1 MSWNLKSGSGR
12 PTTLGFFTPPLVFG
26 ARSVNIVSFFKRE
39 TGSMAQQ
46 YQPGQRWISDSE
58 AELGLG
64 TVLAQDGR
72 LLTVLYPATG
82 ETRQYALRNAP
93 LTRVRFSPGDVITH
107 FENWKMTVRE
117 VDDVDGLLVYHGLN
131 AQNEVVT
138 LPETQ
143 LSNFIQFRLAT
154 DRLFAGQIDQL
165 SWFSL
170 RYNTLEHTSRQLQS
184 SLWGLGGVRAQ
195 PIAHQLHIAR
205 EVADR
210 IAPRVLLADE
220 VGLGKTIEAG
230 LVIHRQLLSGRAN
243 RVLILVPENLQ
254 HQWLVEMRRRFNLQ
268 VALFDAERFME
279 SDAGN
284 PFEDTQLALVALE
297 WLVEDEKAQDALFAA
312 GWDLM
317 VVDEA
322 HHLVW
327 HEDKASREYSL
338 VEQLAEVIAG
348 VLLLTATPE
357 QLGQDSHFARL
368 RLLDPNRFHDLK
380 AFRAESENYRPVAQ
394 AVQELLD
401 KGKLSPQAQTTIH
414 GFLGAEG
421 DALLAA
427 VNAGDDEAKSRL
439 IRELLDRHGTGRVL
453 FRNTRAA
460 VQGFPERKLHEYPL
474 PCPVEYLELPV
485 GEHADLYPEVSFQA
499 HSEVSEE
506 ERWWRFDPRVDWL
519 IDTLKM
525 LKRVKVLVICAHAET
540 AMDLEDA
547 LRVRSGIPATVFHE
561 GMNILERDRAAAYFA
576 DEEFGAQVLIC
587 SEIGSEG
594 RNFQFSHHLV
604 LFDLPSHPDLLEQ
617 RIGRLDRIGQKHTI
631 ELHVPFLETSP
642 QARLFQWYH
651 EALNAFLNTC
661 PTGNALQHQFGS
673 RLLPLLESGDDD
685 EWQKLINEARAER
698 ERLESELHT
707 GRDRLLEL
715 NSGGAGEG
723 EALVEAILDQ
733 DDQFSLPIYMET
745 LFDAFG
751 IDSEDHSENALIL
764 KPSEKML
771 DASFPLGDDE
781 GVTITYDRNQALSR
795 EDMQFITWEHPMV
808 QGGMDLV
815 LSGSMGNTAVALI
828 KNKALKP
835 GTVLLELIYVS
846 EVVAPR
852 SLQLGRY
859 LPPAALRCLLD
870 PNGND
875 LSSRVSFNTL
885 NDQLE
890 SVPRASANKFIQ
902 AQRDLLTPRIN
913 AGEEKITPKHAE
925 RVAEAQRR
933 LAADTEEELARL
945 TALQAVNPTVR
956 DSELVAL
963 RAQREQGLAM
973 LEKAALRLEA
983 IRVLVAG

>member
-1 MSWNLKSGSGR
+1 
-12 PTTLGFFTPPLVFG
+12 
-26 ARSVNIVSFFKRE
+26 
-39 TGSMAQQ
+39 
-46 YQPGQRWISDSE
+46 
-58 AELGLG
+58 
-64 TVLAQDGR
+64 
-72 LLTVLYPATG
+72 
-82 ETRQYALRNAP
+82 
-93 LTRVRFSPGDVITH
+93 
-107 FENWKMTVRE
+107 
-117 VDDVDGLLVYHGLN
+117 
-131 AQNEVVT
+131 
-138 LPETQ
+138 
-143 LSNFIQFRLAT
+143 
-154 DRLFAGQIDQL
+154 
-165 SWFSL
+165 
-170 RYNTLEHTSRQLQS
+170 
-184 SLWGLGGVRAQ
+184 
-195 PIAHQLHIAR
+195 
-205 EVADR
+205 
-210 IAPRVLLADE
+210 
-220 VGLGKTIEAG
+220 
-230 LVIHRQLLSGRAN
+230 
-243 RVLILVPENLQ
+243 
-254 HQWLVEMRRRFNLQ
+254 
-268 VALFDAERFME
+268 
-279 SDAGN
+279 
-284 PFEDTQLALVALE
+284 
-297 WLVEDEKAQDALFAA
+297 
-312 GWDLM
+312 
-317 VVDEA
+317 
-322 HHLVW
+322 
-327 HEDKASREYSL
+327 
-338 VEQLAEVIAG
+338 
-348 VLLLTATPE
+348 
-357 QLGQDSHFARL
+357 
-368 RLLDPNRFHDLK
+368 
-380 AFRAESENYRPVAQ
+380 
-394 AVQELLD
+394 
-401 KGKLSPQAQTTIH
+401 
-414 GFLGAEG
+414 
-421 DALLAA
+421 
-427 VNAGDDEAKSRL
+427 
-439 IRELLDRHGTGRVL
+439 
-453 FRNTRAA
+453 
-460 VQGFPERKLHEYPL
+460 
-474 PCPVEYLELPV
+474 
-485 GEHADLYPEVSFQA
+485 
-499 HSEVSEE
+499 
-506 ERWWRFDPRVDWL
+506 
-519 IDTLKM
+519 
-525 LKRVKVLVICAHAET
+525 
-540 AMDLEDA
+540 
-547 LRVRSGIPATVFHE
+547 
-561 GMNILERDRAAAYFA
+561 
-576 DEEFGAQVLIC
+576 
-587 SEIGSEG
+587 
-594 RNFQFSHHLV
+594 
-604 LFDLPSHPDLLEQ
+604 
-617 RIGRLDRIGQKHTI
+617 
-631 ELHVPFLETSP
+631 
-642 QARLFQWYH
+642 
-651 EALNAFLNTC
+651 
-661 PTGNALQHQFGS
+661 

>member
-1 MSWNLKSGSGR
+1 
-12 PTTLGFFTPPLVFG
+12 
-26 ARSVNIVSFFKRE
+26 
-39 TGSMAQQ
+39 MAQ
-46 YQPGQRWISDSE
+46 YEPGQRWISDSE

-64 TVLAQDGR
+64 TILMQDGR
-72 LLTVLYPATG
+72 MLTVLYPATG
-82 ETRQYALRNAP
+82 ETRQYAANNAP
-93 LTRVRFSPGDVITH
+93 LTRVRFSPGDEITH
-107 FENWKMTVRE
+107 FEGWKLTVQE
-117 VDDVDGLLVYHGLN
+117 VDDLDGLLVYHGLN
-131 AQNEVVT
+131 GQSQSVT

-143 LSNFIQFRLAT
+143 LSNFIQFRLAS
-154 DRLFAGQIDQL
+154 DRLFAGQIDPL
-165 SWFSL
+165 AWFAL
-170 RYNTLEHTSRQLQS
+170 RYRTLEFTSKQLQS

-230 LVIHRQLLSGRAN
+230 LVIHRQLLSGRAS

-254 HQWLVEMRRRFNLQ
+254 HQWLVEMRRRFNLD
-268 VALFDAERFME
+268 VALFDAERFIE
-279 SDAGN
+279 SDASN
-284 PFEDTQLALVALE
+284 PFEDCQLALVALE
-297 WLVEDEKAQDALFAA
+297 WLCEDERAQDALFAA
-312 GWDLM
+312 GWDLL

-327 HEDKASREYSL
+327 HPEHASEEYAL
-338 VEQLAEVIAG
+338 VEQLAQVIAG

-368 RLLDPNRFHDLK
+368 RLLDPHRFHDLA
-380 AFRAESENYRPVAQ
+380 AFRAESANYRPVAE

-401 KGKLSPQAQTTIH
+401 QGRLSAAAHQTIH
-414 GFLGAEG
+414 DFLGDEG
-421 DALLAA
+421 EELLAA
-427 VNAGDDEAKSRL
+427 VNAGDQDAAARL
-439 IRELLDRHGTGRVL
+439 VRELLDRHGTGRLL

-460 VQGFPERKLHEYPL
+460 VQGFPERELHGYPL
-474 PCPVEYLELPV
+474 PSPDLYMELPI
-485 GEHADLYPEVSFQA
+485 GEHPDLYPEVSYQA
-499 HSEVSEE
+499 LAEVDEE
-506 ERWWRFDPRVDWL
+506 QRWWRFDPRVEWL

-547 LRVRSGIPATVFHE
+547 LRVRKGIAATVFHE

-594 RNFQFSHHLV
+594 RNFQFAHHLV
-604 LFDLPSHPDLLEQ
+604 LFDLPAHPDLLEQ
-617 RIGRLDRIGQKHTI
+617 RIGRLDRIGQKHRI
-631 ELHVPFLETSP
+631 QLHVPYLENSP
-642 QARLFQWYH
+642 QERLYQWYH
-651 EALNAFLNTC
+651 QALNAFLATC

-673 RLLPLLESGDDD
+673 RLLPLLEGGDDD
-685 EWQKLINEARAER
+685 QWQSLVDEARG
-698 ERLESELHT
+698 ERLRLEGELHA

-723 EALVEAILDQ
+723 EALVEAILEQ
-733 DDQFSLPIYMET
+733 DDQFALPIYMEQ

-751 IDSEDHSENALIL
+751 IDSEDHSDNALIL
-764 KPSEKML
+764 RPSEKML

-781 GVTITYDRNQALSR
+781 GVTITYDRDLALAR
-795 EDMQFITWEHPMV
+795 EDMQFLTWEHPMV
-808 QGGMDLV
+808 QGAMDLV
-815 LSGSMGNTAVALI
+815 RAGSMGNTGVALI

-835 GTVLLELIYVS
+835 GTVLLELLYVS

-852 SLQLGRY
+852 ALQLGRY

-870 PNGND
+870 ANGND
-875 LSSRVSFNTL
+875 LAHKVAFETL

-890 SVPRASANKFIQ
+890 SVPRASANKFVQ
-902 AQRDLLTPRIN
+902 AQRDSLNPLIN
-913 AGEEKITPKHAE
+913 AGEDKVAPRHLE
-925 RVAEAQRR
+925 RVAEAKRR

-945 TALQAVNPTVR
+945 TALQAVNPSVR
-956 DSELVAL
+956 DSELDAL
-963 RAQREQGLAM
+963 RQQREQGLA
-973 LEKAALRLEA
+973 LLDKAALRLEA

>member
-1 MSWNLKSGSGR
+1 
-12 PTTLGFFTPPLVFG
+12 
-26 ARSVNIVSFFKRE
+26 
-39 TGSMAQQ
+39 MAQQ

-82 ETRQYALRNAP
+82 DTRQYSLRNAP
-93 LTRVRFSPGDVITH
+93 LTRVRFSPGDQITH
-107 FENWKMTVRE
+107 FEGWKLTVRE
-117 VDDVDGLLVYHGLN
+117 VETIDDLLVYHGLD
-131 AQNEVVT
+131 AQNQPRT

-143 LSNFIQFRLAT
+143 LSNFIQFRLAS
-154 DRLFAGQIDQL
+154 DRLFAGQIDPL

-268 VALFDAERFME
+268 VALFDAERFIE
-279 SDAGN
+279 SDASN
-284 PFEDTQLALVALE
+284 PFEDAQLALVALE
-297 WLVEDEKAQDALFAA
+297 WLVDDDKAQDALFAA

-327 HEDKASREYSL
+327 HEEQASPEYAL
-338 VEQLAEVIAG
+338 VEQLAEVIPG

-368 RLLDPNRFHDLK
+368 RLLDPNRFHDLA
-380 AFRAESENYRPVAQ
+380 AFRAESEHYRPVAE

-401 KGKLSPQAQTTIH
+401 NGRLSPKAHATIQ

-421 DALLAA
+421 EALLAA
-427 VNAGDDEAKSRL
+427 VNDGDTQASARL

-460 VQGFPERKLHEYPL
+460 VQGFPQRQLHAHPL
-474 PCPVEYLELPV
+474 PCPDQYMELPV

-499 HSEVSEE
+499 QGDSDEE
-506 ERWWRFDPRVDWL
+506 NRWWRFDPRVDWL

-561 GMNILERDRAAAYFA
+561 GMSILERDRAAAYFA

-594 RNFQFSHHLV
+594 RNFQFAHHLV
-604 LFDLPSHPDLLEQ
+604 LFDLPAHPDLLEQ

-631 ELHVPFLETSP
+631 ELHVPHLQNSP
-642 QARLFQWYH
+642 QERLFQWYDQ
-651 EALNAFLNTC
+651 ALNAFLATC
-661 PTGNALQHQFGS
+661 PTGNALQHQFGP
-673 RLLPLLESGDDD
+673 RLLPLLEDTD
-685 EWQKLINEARAER
+685 EGQWQALIAEARAER
-698 ERLESELHT
+698 ERLESELHS

-723 EALVEAILDQ
+723 QALVEAILEQ
-733 DDQFSLPIYMET
+733 DDQFALPIYMET

-781 GVTITYDRNQALSR
+781 GVTITYDRDQALSR
-795 EDMQFITWEHPMV
+795 EDMQFLTWEHPMV

-835 GTVLLELIYVS
+835 GTVLLELLYVS

-870 PNGND
+870 ANGND
-875 LSSRVSFNTL
+875 LAARVSFETL
-885 NDQLE
+885 TDQLE
-890 SVPRASANKFIQ
+890 SVPKASANKFIQ
-902 AQRDLLTPRIN
+902 AQRDVLAPKINSGEAKILPRHN
-913 AGEEKITPKHAE
+913 E

-933 LAADTEEELARL
+933 LAAETDEELARL

-956 DSELVAL
+956 DSEIVAL
-963 RAQREQGLAM
+963 RKLREDGLAM
-973 LEKAALRLEA
+973 LDKAALRLEA

>member
-1 MSWNLKSGSGR
+1 
-12 PTTLGFFTPPLVFG
+12 
-26 ARSVNIVSFFKRE
+26 
-39 TGSMAQQ
+39 MAQQ

-64 TVLAQDGR
+64 TILAQDGR

-82 ETRQYALRNAP
+82 DTRQYSLRNAP
-93 LTRVRFSPGDVITH
+93 LTRVRFSPGDQITH
-107 FENWKMTVRE
+107 FEGWKLTVRE
-117 VDDVDGLLVYHGLN
+117 VDDIDGLMVYHGLDG
-131 AQNEVVT
+131 QNQPRT

-143 LSNFIQFRLAT
+143 LSNFIQFRLAS
-154 DRLFAGQIDQL
+154 DRLFAGQIDPL

-170 RYNTLEHTSRQLQS
+170 RYNTLQHTSKQMQS
-184 SLWGLGGVRAQ
+184 ALWGLGGCRAQ

-210 IAPRVLLADE
+210 SAPRVLLADE

-230 LVIHRQLLSGRAN
+230 LVIHRQLLSGRAS

-268 VALFDAERFME
+268 VALFDAERFIE
-279 SDAGN
+279 SDASN
-284 PFEDTQLALVALE
+284 PFEDAQLALVALE
-297 WLVEDEKAQDALFAA
+297 WLVDDEKAQDALFAA

-327 HEDKASREYSL
+327 HEDQVSAEYGL
-338 VEQLAEVIAG
+338 VEQLAQVIPG

-368 RLLDPNRFHDLK
+368 RLLDPNRFHDLA
-380 AFRAESENYRPVAQ
+380 AFRAESEKYRPVAE

-401 KGKLSPQAQTTIH
+401 EGRLSPEAHATIQ

-421 DALLAA
+421 EALLAA
-427 VNAGDDEAKSRL
+427 VSDGDSQASARL

-460 VQGFPERKLHEYPL
+460 IQGFPERQLHPYPL
-474 PCPVEYLELPV
+474 ATPEQYRDLPA
-485 GEHADLYPEVSFQA
+485 GEHAELYPEVAFQA
-499 HSEVSEE
+499 QGDVADD

-525 LKRVKVLVICAHAET
+525 LKRTKVLVICAHAET

-547 LRVRSGIPATVFHE
+547 LRVRSGIPASVFHE

-594 RNFQFSHHLV
+594 RNFQFAHHLV
-604 LFDLPSHPDLLEQ
+604 MFDLPAHPDLLEQ

-631 ELHVPFLETSP
+631 QLHIPYLQGSP
-642 QARLFQWYH
+642 QERLFQWYH
-651 EALNAFLNTC
+651 EGLNAFLNTC
-661 PTGNALQHQFGS
+661 PTGNALQHQFGP
-673 RLLPLLESGDDD
+673 RLLPLLEGGESKAWDTLVAD
-685 EWQKLINEARAER
+685 ARSER
-698 ERLESELHT
+698 ERLEAELHT

-723 EALVEAILDQ
+723 QALVEAILEQ
-733 DDQFSLPIYMET
+733 DDQFALPIYMET

-781 GVTITYDRNQALSR
+781 GVTITYDRAQALSR
-795 EDMQFITWEHPMV
+795 EDMQFLTWEHPMV

-835 GTVLLELIYVS
+835 GTVLLELLFVS

-870 PNGND
+870 ANGND
-875 LSSRVSFNTL
+875 LAARVAFETL
-885 NDQLE
+885 NEQLE
-890 SVPRASANKFIQ
+890 SVPRASANKFVQ
-902 AQRDLLTPRIN
+902 AQRDVLAKRISG
-913 AGEEKITPKHAE
+913 GEEKIMPTHVE

-933 LAADTEEELARL
+933 LAAEADEELARL
-945 TALQAVNPTVR
+945 VALQAVNPSVR
-956 DSELVAL
+956 DSEIDAL
-963 RAQREQGLAM
+963 RKQREEGLAM
-973 LEKAALRLEA
+973 LDKAALRLEA

>member
-1 MSWNLKSGSGR
+1 
-12 PTTLGFFTPPLVFG
+12 
-26 ARSVNIVSFFKRE
+26 
-39 TGSMAQQ
+39 MAQQ

-64 TVLAQDGR
+64 TILAQDGR

-82 ETRQYALRNAP
+82 DTRQYSLRNAP
-93 LTRVRFSPGDVITH
+93 LTRVRFSPGDQITH
-107 FENWKMTVRE
+107 FEGWKLTVRE
-117 VDDVDGLLVYHGLN
+117 VEDIDGLMVYHGLDG
-131 AQNEVVT
+131 QNQPRT

-143 LSNFIQFRLAT
+143 LSNFIQFRLAS
-154 DRLFAGQIDQL
+154 DRLFAGQIDPL
-165 SWFSL
+165 PWFSL
-170 RYNTLEHTSRQLQS
+170 RYNTLHHTSKQMQS
-184 SLWGLGGVRAQ
+184 ALWGLGGYRAQ

-210 IAPRVLLADE
+210 SAPRVLLADE

-230 LVIHRQLLSGRAN
+230 LVIHRQLLSGRAS

-268 VALFDAERFME
+268 VALFDAERFIE
-279 SDAGN
+279 SDASN
-284 PFEDTQLALVALE
+284 PFEDAQLALVALE
-297 WLVEDEKAQDALFAA
+297 WLVEDEKAQDAMFAA

-327 HEDKASREYSL
+327 HEEQASAEYSL
-338 VEQLAEVIAG
+338 VEQLSQVIPG

-368 RLLDPNRFHDLK
+368 RLLDPNRFHDLA
-380 AFRAESENYRPVAQ
+380 AFRAESEHYRPVAE

-401 KGKLSPQAQTTIH
+401 DGRLSPKAHATIQ

-421 DALLAA
+421 EALLAA
-427 VNAGDDEAKSRL
+427 VSDGDTQASARL

-460 VQGFPERKLHEYPL
+460 IQGFPERQLHAYPL
-474 PCPVEYLELPV
+474 PAPEQYGNLPV
-485 GEHADLYPEVSFQA
+485 GEHAELYPEVAFQA
-499 HSEVSEE
+499 QGEVADD

-525 LKRVKVLVICAHAET
+525 LKRTKVLVICAHAET

-547 LRVRSGIPATVFHE
+547 LRVRSGIPASVFHE
-561 GMNILERDRAAAYFA
+561 GMSILERDRAAAYFA
-576 DEEFGAQVLIC
+576 DEEFGAQVLVC

-594 RNFQFSHHLV
+594 RNFQFAHHLV
-604 LFDLPSHPDLLEQ
+604 MFDLPAHPDLLEQ

-631 ELHVPFLETSP
+631 ELHIPYLLGTP
-642 QARLFQWYH
+642 QERLFQWYH
-651 EALNAFLNTC
+651 EGLNAFLNTC
-661 PTGNALQHQFGS
+661 PTGNALQHQFGP
-673 RLLPLLESGDDD
+673 RLLPLLQGQDNKPWDA
-685 EWQKLINEARAER
+685 LVAEASTER
-698 ERLESELHT
+698 QRLEAELHT

-723 EALVEAILDQ
+723 EALVEAILEQ
-733 DDQFSLPIYMET
+733 DDQFALPIYMET

-781 GVTITYDRNQALSR
+781 GVTITYDRAQALSR
-795 EDMQFITWEHPMV
+795 EDMQFLTWEHPMV

-835 GTVLLELIYVS
+835 GTVLLELLFVS

-870 PNGND
+870 ANGND
-875 LSSRVSFNTL
+875 LATRVAFETL

-890 SVPRASANKFIQ
+890 SVPRASANKFVQ
-902 AQRDLLTPRIN
+902 AQRDVLAKRISS
-913 AGEEKITPKHAE
+913 GEEKVVPTHVE

-933 LAADTEEELARL
+933 LAAEADEELARL
-945 TALQAVNPTVR
+945 VALQAVNPSVR
-956 DSELVAL
+956 ESEVEAL
-963 RAQREQGLAM
+963 RKQREQGLAM

>member
-1 MSWNLKSGSGR
+1 
-12 PTTLGFFTPPLVFG
+12 
-26 ARSVNIVSFFKRE
+26 
-39 TGSMAQQ
+39 MAQQ

-64 TVLAQDGR
+64 TILAQDGR

-82 ETRQYALRNAP
+82 DTRQYSLRNAP
-93 LTRVRFSPGDVITH
+93 LTRVRFSPGDQITH
-107 FENWKMTVRE
+107 FEGWKLTVRE
-117 VDDVDGLLVYHGLN
+117 VEDIDGLMVYHGLDG
-131 AQNEVVT
+131 QNQPRT

-143 LSNFIQFRLAT
+143 LSNFIQFRLAS
-154 DRLFAGQIDQL
+154 DRLFAGQIDPL

-170 RYNTLEHTSRQLQS
+170 RYNTLQHTSKQMQS
-184 SLWGLGGVRAQ
+184 ALWGLGGCRAQ

-210 IAPRVLLADE
+210 SAPRVLLADE

-230 LVIHRQLLSGRAN
+230 LVIHRQLLSGRAS

-268 VALFDAERFME
+268 VALFDAERFIE
-279 SDAGN
+279 SDASN
-284 PFEDTQLALVALE
+284 PFEDAQLALVALE

-327 HEDKASREYSL
+327 HEDQVSAEYGL
-338 VEQLAEVIAG
+338 VEQLAQVIPG

-368 RLLDPNRFHDLK
+368 RLLDPNRFHDLA
-380 AFRAESENYRPVAQ
+380 AFRAESDHYRPVAE

-401 KGKLSPQAQTTIH
+401 EGRLSPKAHATIQ

-421 DALLAA
+421 EALLAA
-427 VNAGDDEAKSRL
+427 VSDGDTQASARL

-460 VQGFPERKLHEYPL
+460 VQGFPERQLHPYPVAMPEQYRDL
-474 PCPVEYLELPV
+474 PS
-485 GEHADLYPEVSFQA
+485 GEKAELYPEVAFQA
-499 HSEVSEE
+499 QGDVADD

-525 LKRVKVLVICAHAET
+525 LKRTKVLVICAHAET

-561 GMNILERDRAAAYFA
+561 GMSILERDRAAAYFA

-594 RNFQFSHHLV
+594 RNFQFAHHLV
-604 LFDLPSHPDLLEQ
+604 LFDLPAHPDLLEQ
-617 RIGRLDRIGQKHTI
+617 RIGRLDRIGQKHKI
-631 ELHVPFLETSP
+631 QLHVPYMENSP
-642 QARLFQWYH
+642 QERLFQWYH
-651 EALNAFLNTC
+651 QALNAFLATC

-673 RLLPLLESGDDD
+673 RLLPMLENADDGQWQTLID
-685 EWQKLINEARAER
+685 EATAER
-698 ERLESELHT
+698 KRLEGDLHA

-723 EALVEAILDQ
+723 EALVEAILEQ
-733 DDQFSLPIYMET
+733 DDQFALPMYMEQ

-751 IDSEDHSENALIL
+751 IDSEDHSDNALIL
-764 KPSEKML
+764 RPSEKML
-771 DASFPLGDDE
+771 DASFPLGNDE
-781 GVTITYDRNQALSR
+781 GVTITYDRDLALSR
-795 EDMQFITWEHPMV
+795 EDMQFLTWEHPMV

-815 LSGSMGNTAVALI
+815 RSGSMGNTSVALI

-835 GTVLLELIYVS
+835 GTVLLELLYVS

-852 SLQLGRY
+852 KLQLGRY

-870 PNGND
+870 GNGND
-875 LSSRVSFNTL
+875 LASKVSFDTL

-890 SVPRASANKFIQ
+890 AVPRASANKFVQ
-902 AQRDLLTPRIN
+902 AQRDALTPKIA
-913 AGEEKITPKHAE
+913 AGEAKISPRHVE
-925 RVAEAQRR
+925 RVTEAKRR
-933 LAADTEEELARL
+933 LAAELDEELARL
-945 TALQAVNPTVR
+945 TALQAVNPSVR
-956 DSELVAL
+956 DSELNAL
-963 RAQREQGLAM
+963 REQREQGLAM
-973 LEKAALRLEA
+973 LDKAALRLEA

>member
-1 MSWNLKSGSGR
+1 
-12 PTTLGFFTPPLVFG
+12 
-26 ARSVNIVSFFKRE
+26 
-39 TGSMAQQ
+39 MAQQ

-64 TVLAQDGR
+64 TILAQDGR

-82 ETRQYALRNAP
+82 DTRQYSLRNAP
-93 LTRVRFSPGDVITH
+93 LTRVRFSPGDQITH
-107 FENWKMTVRE
+107 FEGWKLTVRE
-117 VDDVDGLLVYHGLN
+117 VDDADGLLVYHGID
-131 AQNEVVT
+131 AQNVPRT

-143 LSNFIQFRLAT
+143 LSNFIQFRLAS
-154 DRLFAGQIDQL
+154 DRLFAGQIDPL

-170 RYNTLEHTSRQLQS
+170 RYNTLQHTSKQMLS

-230 LVIHRQLLSGRAN
+230 LVIHRQLLSGRAS

-268 VALFDAERFME
+268 VALFDAERFIE
-279 SDAGN
+279 SDASN
-284 PFEDTQLALVALE
+284 PFEDAQLALVALE
-297 WLVEDEKAQDALFAA
+297 WLVDDEKAQDALFAA
-312 GWDLM
+312 GWDLL

-327 HEDKASREYSL
+327 HEEQASAEYAL
-338 VEQLAEVIAG
+338 VEQLAQVIAG

-368 RLLDPNRFHDLK
+368 RLLDPNRFHDLA
-380 AFRAESENYRPVAQ
+380 AFRAESENYRPVAE

-401 KGKLSPQAQTTIH
+401 EGRLSPKAHATIQ

-421 DALLAA
+421 EALLAA
-427 VNAGDDEAKSRL
+427 VSDGDTQASARL

-460 VQGFPERKLHEYPL
+460 IQGFPERQLHPYPL
-474 PCPVEYLELPV
+474 ANPEQYAALPA
-485 GEHADLYPEVSFQA
+485 GERAELYPEVAFQA
-499 HSEVSEE
+499 QGETSDE

-525 LKRVKVLVICAHAET
+525 LKRTKVLVICAHAET

-547 LRVRSGIPATVFHE
+547 LRVRSGIPATTFHE
-561 GMNILERDRAAAYFA
+561 GMSILERDRAAAYFA

-594 RNFQFSHHLV
+594 RNFQFAHHLV
-604 LFDLPSHPDLLEQ
+604 MFDLPAHPDLLEQ

-631 ELHVPFLETSP
+631 QLHIPYLQNSP
-642 QARLFQWYH
+642 QERLFQWYH
-651 EALNAFLNTC
+651 EGLNAFLNTC
-661 PTGNALQHQFGS
+661 PTGNALQHQFGP
-673 RLLPLLESGDDD
+673 RLLPLLAEGDDKAWSTLVAD
-685 EWQKLINEARAER
+685 ARGER
-698 ERLESELHT
+698 ERLEAELHS

-723 EALVEAILDQ
+723 QALVEAILEQ
-733 DDQFSLPIYMET
+733 DDQFALPIYMET

-751 IDSEDHSENALIL
+751 IDSEDHSENALVL

-781 GVTITYDRNQALSR
+781 GVTITYDRAQALSR
-795 EDMQFITWEHPMV
+795 EDMQFLTWEHPMV

-835 GTVLLELIYVS
+835 GTVLLELLYVS

-870 PNGND
+870 ANGND
-875 LSSRVSFNTL
+875 LGPRVAFETL

-890 SVPRASANKFIQ
+890 SVPKASANKFIQ
-902 AQRDLLTPRIN
+902 AQRDVLAQRIS
-913 AGEEKITPKHAE
+913 AGEAKILPAHEA
-925 RVAEAQRR
+925 RVAEAQQR
-933 LAADTEEELARL
+933 LAAEADEELARL
-945 TALQAVNPTVR
+945 TALKAVNPSVR
-956 DSELVAL
+956 DSEVDAV
-963 RAQREQGLAM
+963 RKQREDGLAA
-973 LEKAALRLEA
+973 LNKAALRLEA

>member
-1 MSWNLKSGSGR
+1 
-12 PTTLGFFTPPLVFG
+12 
-26 ARSVNIVSFFKRE
+26 
-39 TGSMAQQ
+39 MAQQ

-64 TVLAQDGR
+64 TILAQDGR

-82 ETRQYALRNAP
+82 DTRQYSLRNAP
-93 LTRVRFSPGDVITH
+93 LTRVRFSPGDQITH
-107 FENWKMTVRE
+107 FEGWKLTVRE
-117 VDDVDGLLVYHGLN
+117 VDDIDGLMVYHGLDG
-131 AQNEVVT
+131 QNQPRT

-143 LSNFIQFRLAT
+143 LSNFIQFRLAS
-154 DRLFAGQIDQL
+154 DRLFAGQIDPL

-170 RYNTLEHTSRQLQS
+170 RYNTLQHTSKQMQS
-184 SLWGLGGVRAQ
+184 ALWGLGGCRAQ

-210 IAPRVLLADE
+210 SAPRVLLADE

-230 LVIHRQLLSGRAN
+230 LVIHRQLLSGRAS

-268 VALFDAERFME
+268 VALFDAERFIE
-279 SDAGN
+279 SDASN
-284 PFEDTQLALVALE
+284 PFEDAQLALVALE
-297 WLVEDEKAQDALFAA
+297 WLVDDEKAQDALFAA
-312 GWDLM
+312 GWDMM

-327 HEDKASREYSL
+327 HEDQVSAEYGL
-338 VEQLAEVIAG
+338 VEQLAQVIPG

-368 RLLDPNRFHDLK
+368 RLLDPNRFHDLA
-380 AFRAESENYRPVAQ
+380 AFRAESEHYRPVAE

-401 KGKLSPQAQTTIH
+401 EGRLSPKAHATIQ
-414 GFLGAEG
+414 GFLGAESE
-421 DALLAA
+421 ALLAA
-427 VNAGDDEAKSRL
+427 VSDGDSQASARL

-460 VQGFPERKLHEYPL
+460 IQGFPERQLHPYPL
-474 PCPVEYLELPV
+474 ATPEQYRDLPA
-485 GEHADLYPEVSFQA
+485 GEHAELYPEVAFQA
-499 HSEVSEE
+499 QGDVADD

-525 LKRVKVLVICAHAET
+525 LKRTKVLVICAHAET

-547 LRVRSGIPATVFHE
+547 LRVRSGIPASVFHE

-594 RNFQFSHHLV
+594 RNFQFAHHLV
-604 LFDLPSHPDLLEQ
+604 MFDLPAHPDLLEQ

-631 ELHVPFLETSP
+631 QLHIPYLLGSP
-642 QARLFQWYH
+642 QERLFQWYH
-651 EALNAFLNTC
+651 EGLNAFLNTC
-661 PTGNALQHQFGS
+661 PTGNALQHQFGP
-673 RLLPLLESGDDD
+673 RLLSLLEGGESKAWDSLVND
-685 EWQKLINEARAER
+685 ARSER
-698 ERLESELHT
+698 ERLEAELHT

-723 EALVEAILDQ
+723 QALVEAILEQ
-733 DDQFSLPIYMET
+733 DDQFALPIYMET

-781 GVTITYDRNQALSR
+781 GVTITYDRAQALSR
-795 EDMQFITWEHPMV
+795 EDMQFLTWEHPMV

-835 GTVLLELIYVS
+835 GTVLLELLFVS

-870 PNGND
+870 ANGND
-875 LSSRVSFNTL
+875 LASRVAFETL
-885 NDQLE
+885 NEQLE
-890 SVPRASANKFIQ
+890 SVPRASANKFVQ
-902 AQRDLLTPRIN
+902 AQRDVLAKRISG
-913 AGEEKITPKHAE
+913 GEEKIMPTHVE

-933 LAADTEEELARL
+933 LAAEADEELARL
-945 TALQAVNPTVR
+945 VALQAVNPSVR
-956 DSELVAL
+956 DSEIDAL
-963 RAQREQGLAM
+963 RKQREDGLAM
-973 LEKAALRLEA
+973 LDKAALRLEA

>member
-1 MSWNLKSGSGR
+1 MGR
-12 PTTLGFFTPPLVFG
+12 T
-26 ARSVNIVSFFKRE
+26 K
-39 TGSMAQQ
+39 Q
-46 YQPGQRWISDSE
+46 
-58 AELGLG
+58 
-64 TVLAQDGR
+64 
-72 LLTVLYPATG
+72 
-82 ETRQYALRNAP
+82 
-93 LTRVRFSPGDVITH
+93 
-107 FENWKMTVRE
+107 
-117 VDDVDGLLVYHGLN
+117 
-131 AQNEVVT
+131 VT

-143 LSNFIQFRLAT
+143 LSNFIQFRLAS
-154 DRLFAGQIDQL
+154 DRLFAGQIDPL
-165 SWFSL
+165 AWFSL
-170 RYNTLEHTSRQLQS
+170 RYHTLEHTSRQLQS

-268 VALFDAERFME
+268 VALFDEERFIE
-279 SDAGN
+279 SDASN

-327 HEDKASREYSL
+327 HEDKASPEYTL
-338 VEQLAEVIAG
+338 VEQLAETIPG

-368 RLLDPNRFHDLK
+368 RLLDPNRFHDLQ
-380 AFRAESENYRPVAQ
+380 AFRAESENYRPVAE

-401 KGKLSPQAQTTIH
+401 KGRLSPEAHKTIH
-414 GFLGAEG
+414 GFLGNEG
-421 DALLAA
+421 EALLTA
-427 VNAGDDEAKSRL
+427 VNDGDTEAAARL
-439 IRELLDRHGTGRVL
+439 VRELLDRHGTGRVL

-460 VQGFPERKLHEYPL
+460 VQGFPERKLHPYPL
-474 PCPVEYLELPV
+474 PCPDEYLELPL
-485 GEHADLYPEVSFQA
+485 GDHAELYPEVSFQA
-499 HSEVSEE
+499 LPDANEE
-506 ERWWRFDPRVDWL
+506 ERWWKFDPRVEWL

-525 LKRVKVLVICAHAET
+525 LKRTKVLVICAHAET

-617 RIGRLDRIGQKHTI
+617 RIGRLDRIGQKHII
-631 ELHVPFLETSP
+631 EVHVPYLETSP
-642 QARLFQWYH
+642 QERLFQWYH

-661 PTGNALQHQFGS
+661 PTGNALQHQFGP
-673 RLLPLLESGDDD
+673 RLLPLLENADDG
-685 EWQKLINEARAER
+685 EWQALIDEARAER
-698 ERLESELHT
+698 ERLEAELHT

-723 EALVEAILDQ
+723 DALVEDILEQ
-733 DDQFSLPIYMET
+733 DDQFTLPIYMET

-835 GTVLLELIYVS
+835 GTVLLELLYVS

-875 LSSRVSFNTL
+875 LSARVSFETL

-902 AQRDLLTPRIN
+902 AQRDQLTPRIN
-913 AGEEKITPKHAE
+913 AGEEKIFPRHAE

-933 LAADTEEELARL
+933 LAADTDEELARL

-956 DSELVAL
+956 DSELIAL
-963 RAQREQGLAM
+963 RKQREQGLAM
-973 LEKAALRLEA
+973 LDKAALRLEA

>member
-1 MSWNLKSGSGR
+1 
-12 PTTLGFFTPPLVFG
+12 
-26 ARSVNIVSFFKRE
+26 
-39 TGSMAQQ
+39 MAQQ

-64 TVLAQDGR
+64 TILAQDGR

-82 ETRQYALRNAP
+82 DTRQYSLRNAP
-93 LTRVRFSPGDVITH
+93 LTRVRFAPGDQITH
-107 FENWKMTVRE
+107 FEGWKLTVRE
-117 VDDVDGLLVYHGLN
+117 VEDIDGLMVYHGLDG
-131 AQNEVVT
+131 QNQPRT

-143 LSNFIQFRLAT
+143 LSNFIQFRLAS
-154 DRLFAGQIDQL
+154 DRLFAGQIDPL
-165 SWFSL
+165 AWFSL
-170 RYNTLEHTSRQLQS
+170 RYNTLQHTSKQMQS
-184 SLWGLGGVRAQ
+184 ALWGLGGCRAQ

-210 IAPRVLLADE
+210 SAPRVLLADE

-230 LVIHRQLLSGRAN
+230 LVLHRQLLTGRAS

-268 VALFDAERFME
+268 VALFDAERFIE
-279 SDAGN
+279 SDASN
-284 PFEDTQLALVALE
+284 PFDDAQLALVALE

-327 HEDKASREYSL
+327 HEDQVSAEYAL
-338 VEQLAEVIAG
+338 VEQLAQVIPG

-368 RLLDPNRFHDLK
+368 RLLDPNRFHDLA
-380 AFRAESENYRPVAQ
+380 AFRAESDHYRPVAE

-401 KGKLSPQAQTTIH
+401 EGRLSPKAHATIQ

-421 DALLAA
+421 EALLAA
-427 VNAGDDEAKSRL
+427 VSDGDTQASARL

-460 VQGFPERKLHEYPL
+460 VQGFPERQLHPYPVAM
-474 PCPVEYLELPV
+474 PEQYRELPP
-485 GEHADLYPEVSFQA
+485 GEKAELYPEVAFQA
-499 HSEVSEE
+499 QGDSTDD

-525 LKRVKVLVICAHAET
+525 LKRTKVLVICAHAET

-547 LRVRSGIPATVFHE
+547 LRVRSGIPASVFHE
-561 GMNILERDRAAAYFA
+561 GMSILERDRAAAYFA

-604 LFDLPSHPDLLEQ
+604 MFDLPAHPDLLEQ

-631 ELHVPFLETSP
+631 QLHVPYLQGSP
-642 QARLFQWYH
+642 QERLFQWYH

-661 PTGNALQHQFGS
+661 PTGNALQHQFGP
-673 RLLPLLESGDDD
+673 RLLPLLEGGDSKAWDSLVAD
-685 EWQKLINEARAER
+685 ARHER
-698 ERLESELHT
+698 ERLEAELHT

-723 EALVEAILDQ
+723 EALVEAILEQ
-733 DDQFSLPIYMET
+733 DDQFALPIYMET

-781 GVTITYDRNQALSR
+781 GVTITYDRAQALSR
-795 EDMQFITWEHPMV
+795 EDMQFLTWEHPMV

-835 GTVLLELIYVS
+835 GTVLLELLFVS

-870 PNGND
+870 ANGND
-875 LSSRVSFNTL
+875 LASRVAFETL

-890 SVPRASANKFIQ
+890 SVPRASANKFVQ
-902 AQRDLLTPRIN
+902 AQRDVLAKRISG
-913 AGEEKITPKHAE
+913 GEEKILPTHVE

-933 LAADTEEELARL
+933 LAAEADEELARL
-945 TALQAVNPTVR
+945 LALQAVNPSVR
-956 DSELVAL
+956 DSEIDAL
-963 RAQREQGLAM
+963 RKQREEGLAM

>member
-1 MSWNLKSGSGR
+1 MASSG
-12 PTTLGFFTPPLVFG
+12 
-26 ARSVNIVSFFKRE
+26 IV
-39 TGSMAQQ
+39 Q

-64 TVLAQDGR
+64 TILTSDGR

-93 LTRVRFSPGDVITH
+93 LTRVRFAPGDEITH
-107 FENWKMTVRE
+107 FEGWKLTVQE
-117 VDDVDGLLVYHGLN
+117 VEDVDGLLVYHGFD
-131 AQNEVVT
+131 AQHAPYS

-143 LSNFIQFRLAT
+143 LSNFIQFRLAS
-154 DRLFAGQIDQL
+154 DRLFAGQIDPL
-165 SWFSL
+165 NWFAL
-170 RYNTLEHTSRQLQS
+170 RYHTLEHQSRLLQS
-184 SLWGLGGVRAQ
+184 SLWGLGGARAQ

-210 IAPRVLLADE
+210 MAPRVLLADE

-230 LVIHRQLLSGRAN
+230 LVIHRQLLSGRAS

-268 VALFDAERFME
+268 VALFDAERFAE
-279 SDAGN
+279 SDASN
-284 PFEDTQLALVALE
+284 PFEDTQLALVSLE
-297 WLVEDEKAQDALFAA
+297 WLKDSEKAQDAAFAA
-312 GWDLM
+312 GWDLL

-327 HEDKASREYSL
+327 HPEKASDEYRL
-338 VEQLAEVIAG
+338 VEQLAETIPG

-357 QLGQDSHFARL
+357 QLGLESHFARL
-368 RLLDPNRFHDLK
+368 RLLDPDRFHDLE
-380 AFRAESENYRPVAQ
+380 AFRAESANYKPIAE

-401 KGKLSPQAQTTIH
+401 EGRLSEKAHATIS
-414 GFLGAEG
+414 GFLGNEG
-421 DALLAA
+421 EALLAA
-427 VNAGDDEAKSRL
+427 VTDGDSDAAARL
-439 IRELLDRHGTGRVL
+439 IRELLDRHGTGRLL

-460 VQGFPERKLHEYPL
+460 VQGFPQRELHPYPL
-474 PCPVEYLELPV
+474 ANPVEYMELPL
-485 GEHADLYPEVSFQA
+485 GEHADLYPEVSYQA
-499 HSEVSEE
+499 QDSSEDT
-506 ERWWRFDPRVDWL
+506 RWWKFDPRVDWL

-617 RIGRLDRIGQKHTI
+617 RIGRLDRIGQKHVI
-631 ELHVPFLETSP
+631 QLHVPYLENSP
-642 QARLFQWYH
+642 QERLFQWYH
-651 EALNAFLNTC
+651 QALNAFLNTC
-661 PTGNALQHQFGS
+661 PTGNALQHQFGP
-673 RLLPLLESGDDD
+673 RLLPLLEDSDDGVWQALLD
-685 EWQKLINEARAER
+685 EAKAER
-698 ERLESELHT
+698 ERLEGELHS

-715 NSGGAGEG
+715 NSGGAGNG
-723 EALVEAILDQ
+723 QQLVEDIFEQ
-733 DDQFSLPIYMET
+733 DDQFALPIYMEE

-751 IDSEDHSENALIL
+751 IDSEDHSENALVL
-764 KPSEKML
+764 RPSEKML

-781 GVTITYDRNQALSR
+781 AVTVTYDRNQALAR
-795 EDMQFITWEHPMV
+795 EDMQFLTWEHPMV

-835 GTVLLELIYVS
+835 GTVLLELLYVS
-846 EVVAPR
+846 EVVAPKA
-852 SLQLGRY
+852 LQLSRF
-859 LPPAALRCLLD
+859 LPPVALRSLLD

-875 LSSRVSFNTL
+875 LASKVAFDTL

-890 SVPRASANKFIQ
+890 TVPRASANKFVQ
-902 AQRDLLTPRIN
+902 AQRDVLAKQIN
-913 AGEEKITPKHAE
+913 ASEAKVQPRHAARVDEARQRFTATLDEEI
-925 RVAEAQRR
+925 
-933 LAADTEEELARL
+933 ARM

-956 DSELVAL
+956 PAEIEAL
-963 RAQREQGLAM
+963 RKQRESGLSY
-973 LEKAALRLEA
+973 LDKAALRLEA

>member
-1 MSWNLKSGSGR
+1 
-12 PTTLGFFTPPLVFG
+12 
-26 ARSVNIVSFFKRE
+26 
-39 TGSMAQQ
+39 MAQQ

-64 TVLAQDGR
+64 TILAQDGR

-82 ETRQYALRNAP
+82 DTRQYSLRNAP
-93 LTRVRFSPGDVITH
+93 LTRVRFSPGDLITH
-107 FENWKMTVRE
+107 FDGWKLTVRE
-117 VDDVDGLLVYHGLN
+117 VDDVDGLLVYHGLD
-131 AQNEVVT
+131 AQNQPRT

-143 LSNFIQFRLAT
+143 LSNFIQFRLAS
-154 DRLFAGQIDQL
+154 DRLFAGQIDPL

-170 RYNTLEHTSRQLQS
+170 RYNTLHHTSKQMQS
-184 SLWGLGGVRAQ
+184 SLWGLGGCRAQ

-210 IAPRVLLADE
+210 SAPRVLLADE

-230 LVIHRQLLSGRAN
+230 LVIHRQLLSGRAS

-268 VALFDAERFME
+268 VALFDAERFIE
-279 SDAGN
+279 SDASN
-284 PFEDTQLALVALE
+284 PFEDAQLALVALE
-297 WLVEDEKAQDALFAA
+297 WLVDDEKAQDALFAA

-327 HEDKASREYSL
+327 HEDQVSAEYGL
-338 VEQLAEVIAG
+338 VEQLAQVIPG

-368 RLLDPNRFHDLK
+368 RLLDPNRFHDLA
-380 AFRAESENYRPVAQ
+380 AFRAESEHYRPVAE

-401 KGKLSPQAQTTIH
+401 EGRLSPKAHATIH

-421 DALLAA
+421 EALLAA
-427 VNAGDDEAKSRL
+427 VNDGDTQASARL

-460 VQGFPERKLHEYPL
+460 VQGFPERQLHAYPVAMPEQYRDL
-474 PCPVEYLELPV
+474 PP
-485 GEHADLYPEVSFQA
+485 GEKAELYPEVAFQA
-499 HSEVSEE
+499 HGDTTDD

-525 LKRVKVLVICAHAET
+525 LKRTKVLVICAHAET

-547 LRVRSGIPATVFHE
+547 LRVRSGIPASVFHE
-561 GMNILERDRAAAYFA
+561 GMSILERDRAAAYFA

-604 LFDLPSHPDLLEQ
+604 MFDLPAHPDLLEQ

-631 ELHVPFLETSP
+631 QLHVPYLQDSP
-642 QARLFQWYH
+642 QQRLFQWYH

-661 PTGNALQHQFGS
+661 PTGNALQHQFGP
-673 RLLPLLESGDDD
+673 RLLPLLESGDSKAWDALMAD
-685 EWQKLINEARAER
+685 ARNER
-698 ERLESELHT
+698 ERLEAELHS

-723 EALVEAILDQ
+723 QALVEAILEQ
-733 DDQFSLPIYMET
+733 DDQFALPIYMET

-751 IDSEDHSENALIL
+751 IDSEDHSENALVL

-781 GVTITYDRNQALSR
+781 GVTITYDRTQALSR
-795 EDMQFITWEHPMV
+795 EDMQFLTWEHPMV

-835 GTVLLELIYVS
+835 GTVLLELLFVS

-870 PNGND
+870 TNGND
-875 LSSRVSFNTL
+875 LASRVAFETL

-902 AQRDLLTPRIN
+902 AQRDVLAQRISG
-913 AGEEKITPKHAE
+913 GEAKIMPTHVE

-933 LAADTEEELARL
+933 LAAEADEELARL
-945 TALQAVNPTVR
+945 TALKAVNPSVR
-956 DSELVAL
+956 DSEIDAL
-963 RAQREQGLAM
+963 RKQREEGLAM
-973 LEKAALRLEA
+973 LDKAALRLEA

>member
-1 MSWNLKSGSGR
+1 
-12 PTTLGFFTPPLVFG
+12 
-26 ARSVNIVSFFKRE
+26 
-39 TGSMAQQ
+39 MAQQ
-46 YQPGQRWISDSE
+46 YEPGQRWISDSE

-64 TVLAQDGR
+64 TVLVQDGR
-72 LLTVLYPATG
+72 MLTMLYPATG
-82 ETRQYALRNAP
+82 ETRQYATRNAP
-93 LTRVRFSPGDVITH
+93 LTRVRFSPGDEITH
-107 FENWKMTVRE
+107 FEGWKLTVQE
-117 VDDVDGLLVYHGLN
+117 VDDIDGLLVYHGLN
-131 AQNEVVT
+131 AQNQVVT

-143 LSNFIQFRLAT
+143 LSNFIQFRLAS
-154 DRLFAGQIDQL
+154 DRLFAGQIDPL
-165 SWFSL
+165 PWFAL
-170 RYNTLEHTSRQLQS
+170 RYHTLEHTSRQLQS

-230 LVIHRQLLSGRAN
+230 LVIHRQLLSGRAS

-254 HQWLVEMRRRFNLQ
+254 HQWLVEMRRRFNLE
-268 VALFDAERFME
+268 VALFDAERFIE
-279 SDAGN
+279 SDASN
-284 PFEDTQLALVALE
+284 PFEDCQLALVALE
-297 WLVEDEKAQDALFAA
+297 WLCDDDKAQDALFAA
-312 GWDLM
+312 GWDLL

-327 HEDKASREYSL
+327 HPEQASPQYQL
-338 VEQLAEVIAG
+338 VEQLAEVIPG

-368 RLLDPNRFHDLK
+368 RLLDPARFHDLE
-380 AFRAESENYRPVAQ
+380 AFRAESANYKPIAE

-401 KGKLSPQAQTTIH
+401 QGRLSPAAHKTIH
-414 GFLGAEG
+414 DFLGAEG
-421 DALLAA
+421 EALLAA
-427 VNAGDDEAKSRL
+427 VTDGDVEASARL
-439 IRELLDRHGTGRVL
+439 VRELLDRHGTGRLL

-460 VQGFPERKLHEYPL
+460 VQGFPERELHPYPL
-474 PCPVEYLELPV
+474 SCPDLYLELPV
-485 GEHADLYPEVSFQA
+485 GEHADLYPEVSYQA
-499 HSEVSEE
+499 SPDANEE
-506 ERWWRFDPRVDWL
+506 ERWWKFDPRVDWL

-604 LFDLPSHPDLLEQ
+604 LFDLPAHPDLLEQ

-631 ELHVPFLETSP
+631 QLHVPYLENTP
-642 QARLFQWYH
+642 QERLFQWYH
-651 EALNAFLNTC
+651 QALNAFQATC
-661 PTGNALQHQFGS
+661 PTGNALQHQFGP
-673 RLLPLLESGDDD
+673 RLLPMLEEADDGDWQVLVD
-685 EWQKLINEARAER
+685 EAKAER
-698 ERLESELHT
+698 IRLEGELHS

-723 EALVEAILDQ
+723 EALVEAIHEQ
-733 DDQFSLPIYMET
+733 DDEFALPIYMEE
-745 LFDAFG
+745 LFEAFG
-751 IDSEDHSENALIL
+751 IESEDHSENALIL
-764 KPSEKML
+764 RPSEKML

-795 EDMQFITWEHPMV
+795 EDMQFLTWEHPMV

-815 LSGSMGNTAVALI
+815 RSGSMGNTAVALI

-835 GTVLLELIYVS
+835 GTVLLELLYVS

-852 SLQLGRY
+852 ALQLGRY

-870 PNGND
+870 ANGND
-875 LSSRVSFNTL
+875 LAAKVSFEKL

-890 SVPRASANKFIQ
+890 TVPRASANKFVQ
-902 AQRDLLTPRIN
+902 AQRDSLNVQINSAESKISPR
-913 AGEEKITPKHAE
+913 HVE
-925 RVAEAQRR
+925 RVAEAKRR
-933 LAADTEEELARL
+933 LAADTHEELARL
-945 TALQAVNPTVR
+945 TALQAVNPSVR
-956 DSELVAL
+956 DSELETL
-963 RAQREQGLAM
+963 RSQCEQGLAM
-973 LEKAALRLEA
+973 LDKAALRLEA